1 MSYQYRRLR
10 VTLHDKHSDPSRR
23 RSGRTVD
30 RSLTITDSVQPPFS
44 ITDREGD
51 DFDSFFGHAL
61 GAFMAFMDQVG
72 REGWILVS
80 WTPELEVSTN
90 AATGY
95 GRYRSHPV
103 GWHLFM
109 REFR

>member
-10 VTLHDKHSDPSRR
+10 VTLYDRHSDPSRR
-23 RSGRTVD
+23 RGGRTVD
-30 RSLTITDSVQPPFS
+30 RSLTITDSAQPPFS

-61 GAFMAFMDQVG
+61 GTFMAFLDQMG
-72 REGWILVS
+72 HEGWILVS
-80 WTPELEVSTN
+80 WTPELEAGPNPAPGT
-90 AATGY
+90 A
-95 GRYRSHPV
+95 RYRSHPV